1 MKRGLVILLAWLAA
15 ASFPIGVWAVPS
27 AKEVVETT
35 ANAVLERMRRDEA
48 ELRADPTR
56 VYALVDEL
64 ILPHFDFVRMGRWVL
79 GKYWRDANDEQRRRF
94 VSEFRT
100 LLVRTYSTALLK
112 YTDQPLNIVSEQ
124 VSESGKVATVESEF
138 ELDGGTLSVD
148 YKMHIRDG
156 TWKVFDVN
164 IDGISLIT
172 TYRASF
178 NSEIRKAGLDRFMTN
193 LITRNEEALR
203 GT

>member
-1 MKRGLVILLAWLAA
+1 MKRSLAILLAWAA
-15 ASFPIGVWAVPS
+15 ALGLSIEAWAVSS
-27 AKEVVETT
+27 AREVVETT
-35 ANAVLERMRRDEA
+35 ATAVLERMRRDEA
-48 ELRADPTR
+48 ELRADPAK

-79 GKYWRDANDEQRRRF
+79 GKHWRGASNEQRRRF

-100 LLVRTYSTALLK
+100 LLVRTYSTALFE
-112 YTDQPLNIVSEQ
+112 YTSQPLNFLSEQ
-124 VSESGKVATVESEF
+124 ISESGKVATVESEF
-138 ELDGGTLSVD
+138 ELDGGSLDVD

-193 LITRNEEALR
+193 LIARNEEALR